1 MQPTSDLGLSLQ
13 MATASPASPVHF
25 LSFPFLFKEKIY
37 HFKSKEFLFF
47 DSSPSYERITLL

>member
-1 MQPTSDLGLSLQ
+1 MQPTSDQGLSLQ
-13 MATASPASPVHF
+13 MATASPASVHF

-47 DSSPSYERITLL
+47 DSSLSYEWITSL